1 MRELRGTKSPSSRAR
16 DTNRS
21 VLATSGRRSLRRTA
35 RCFFAELLETG
46 FSPGAF
52 CGDVSPVRSVLA
64 HEVNQSTGVRKRPAF
79 ALTPWRFFRGAP
91 GHQQMIQNFS
101 APRNKSSAGFFRC
114 SFPKVRRNLF
124 PVAPGDAIF
133 APEREQA
140 TPRRRANRR
149 LICVQDNKTVPNS
162 RRGRGSRWEWRLV
175 ERRTVAHQDKL
186 RRLKETVNAACDSF
200 FRRRG
205 LPGKRHW

>member
-1 MRELRGTKSPSSRAR
+1 MLCRTPGRGLRSGCYRSARAQLGSQPGIDPRCHFSESGFDRRRHKKGKKPTFFSRLVTSAPLAELPALRG
-16 DTNRS
+16 
-21 VLATSGRRSLRRTA
+21 G
-35 RCFFAELLETG
+35 
-46 FSPGAF
+46 
-52 CGDVSPVRSVLA
+52 
-64 HEVNQSTGVRKRPAF
+64 
-79 ALTPWRFFRGAP
+79 
-91 GHQQMIQNFS
+91 S

-114 SFPKVRRNLF
+114 SFPKVRRNVF

-133 APEREQA
+133 APEGEQA
-140 TPRRRANRR
+140 TPRRGANRR
-149 LICVQDNKTVPNS
+149 LICEQDNKTVPNS

>member
-1 MRELRGTKSPSSRAR
+1 LDYRRLEEIIARASQEVANAILCMGR
-16 DTNRS
+16 PDSDHHRTDS
-21 VLATSGRRSLRRTA
+21 DLGSQPGIDHGCAKTTSL
-35 RCFFAELLETG
+35 
-46 FSPGAF
+46 
-52 CGDVSPVRSVLA
+52 
-64 HEVNQSTGVRKRPAF
+64 
-79 ALTPWRFFRGAP
+79 ALTPRRFFRGAP

-114 SFPKVRRNLF
+114 SFPKVRRNVF

-140 TPRRRANRR
+140 TPRRGANRR